1 MNTSGDKSI
10 SLLQDLIDLMEKL
23 RGKDGCPWDKEQ
35 SHISLKPHLIEE
47 AYEVIDAID
56 SGEPHK
62 LKEELADLFFHIIF
76 HCQIAKEKREFDIE
90 GVMTLCLDKM
100 TRRHPHVF
108 GEATASTTEEVL
120 LQWEEIKKKEKG
132 YEERKSIVDGL
143 PKYLPALQK
152 AQKVQ
157 KKVAKIGFDWTT
169 IIDVI
174 AKVDEELAEVKEAI
188 RENKPENIEEE
199 VGDLLFS
206 IVNLSRFLKLDTE
219 NVLHK
224 TIYKFVERFKKV
236 EIELASMGKDIEKCT
251 LEEMDAG
258 WNKVKIR
265 DKAVTKESLK

>member
-1 MNTSGDKSI
+1 MNTSEKKYI
-10 SLLQDLIDLMEKL
+10 SLLQDLIELMQKL

-56 SGEPHK
+56 SGDPSK

-76 HCQIAKEKREFDIE
+76 HCQIAKEKGGFDI
-90 GVMTLCLDKM
+90 GDVMALCLDKM

-108 GEATASTTEEVL
+108 GEATASTPEEVL

-236 EIELASMGKDIEKCT
+236 EIELTSMGKDIEKCT
-251 LEEMDAG
+251 LEEMDAA

-265 DKAVTKESLK
+265 DKAVAKNL